1 MDNAADNG
9 KCLELLQRSFAS
21 IDPLSDR
28 IRCIC
33 HVINLVVRALLFG
46 EDVSEWEKRLID
58 ASEEQRA
65 ALWSLRGII
74 GKLHNLVSYINR
86 NDARREVLRV
96 RMRATKTSD
105 GKLFIGVLLSGGLDS
120 SLVASIAARHT
131 AKRVESGELLRRF
144 AFHKHHLEAKY
155 GAVDE
160 QLVFHG
166 TKPHVVDGIVAQGF
180 DMRLNGANG
189 TAYGKGNYFARDS
202 SYSAGGTYSPADCAG
217 VKCMFV
223 ARILVGETVRGHGRM
238 RRAERP
244 DGTLVDTAVDD
255 EADPAIYVTF
265 DNGQAMPV
273 YVIGFR

>member
-105 GKLFIGVLLSGGLDS
+105 GKLFIGVLLSGGGVRWNATYYMIERALNCRPAIDLYQAQWKAPQKNDKHIRRTFSPILTGTSLSSFIPSCNPSSGSQSDCKAEQMGRETRVAKALCGKFSTLWTSCLRSSRVSKKRLTSWMQRVTTPS
-120 SLVASIAARHT
+120 SL
-131 AKRVESGELLRRF
+131 LLRWR
-144 AFHKHHLEAKY
+144 
-155 GAVDE
+155 
-160 QLVFHG
+160 
-166 TKPHVVDGIVAQGF
+166 
-180 DMRLNGANG
+180 
-189 TAYGKGNYFARDS
+189 AR
-202 SYSAGGTYSPADCAG
+202 CM
-217 VKCMFV
+217 VK
-223 ARILVGETVRGHGRM
+223 
-238 RRAERP
+238 
-244 DGTLVDTAVDD
+244 D
-255 EADPAIYVTF
+255 
-265 DNGQAMPV
+265 
-273 YVIGFR
+273 